1 MNEEV
6 LKVLEMIREGKLTPE
21 EGEKLLAAM
30 GSDAPAKKPG
40 KKNSMLRVRVD
51 VKDPDKKEVARVNA
65 NVPLALAK
73 KAVGLMS
80 LIPKDAKAELAEKG
94 IDLDHINLKELIE
107 MFEDGIINE
116 ELVSVDAGDDERG
129 ARVKVYVD

>member
-21 EGEKLLAAM
+21 QGEKLLAAM
-30 GSDAPAKKPG
+30 GGDAPVKKPG

-80 LIPKDAKAELAEKG
+80 LIPKDVKAELAEKG